1 MRSFNQ
7 AVSYLQIIKS
17 KKYQRHGFAAM
28 IILLGLVLITP
39 NLAVITGGAAD
50 EFNQFDRFESQVQIP
65 TDERERLADPR
76 GESR

>member
-17 KKYQRHGFAAM
+17 KKYQRRGFAAM

-39 NLAVITGGAAD
+39 NLAVITGGELMSLINLID
-50 EFNQFDRFESQVQIP
+50 LNRKLRFRLMRESGLRI
-65 TDERERLADPR
+65 RE